1 MYHKITISILLSTLL
16 LWGDS
21 NSSILGDTN
30 RSKYAIFSKDEK
42 IEFPSHKITFE
53 FVGEHQLQESDL
65 QKAMGV
71 DVKSSYEFWK
81 DYNPTIKDKLIPTLE
96 PSMRSFLDSEGYYD
110 ATFTIKTTT
119 DRVLITI
126 KEDKPVKIYDINITS
141 DYNISKIVDFQ
152 KDEVFATKKFIAI
165 KQNIVDRL
173 MRDGYCSYELDSKAF
188 VDLDRHR
195 ADLRYILKKGGICR
209 FGRVT
214 IKGSESVDDHVI
226 TSRIRAREGKR
237 FSTERIQ
244 ESYDAL
250 YALDAFDVVGV
261 KYDRKFYN
269 VVPID
274 VEVADITKPW
284 YFMGGVGFDTNVGAR
299 VQSEIIRKNFMG
311 DAKKLRLRLQYS
323 RLEQLAEVTLF
334 TPALLTLW
342 DYSID
347 SFMKLGYSN
356 LEYTGFMEEKVYA
369 TGSFTYTNEVF
380 ELNMGFTMEDL
391 SISLLDSYDEDKLTE
406 AIATGDFFLAYPFI
420 SFIYDK
426 RDSKLNPKYGYY
438 VAGMLE
444 YGIPYDED
452 ASGYIKYQIEGRAI
466 YSIDKLTLA
475 TVAKVGI
482 LEEKENEVPESKK
495 FFAGGVYSNR
505 AYGYRR
511 MGVIITPTRYGID
524 GAMTMANLS
533 LEADYPLV
541 GDIYGAVFNDNTM
554 LTVNSYDFTGDIISS
569 AGVGVRYVTPIGPIK
584 LDIGMNVRD
593 PSQYGIQFQIGQSF

>member
-1 MYHKITISILLSTLL
+1 MYHKIVTIILLSSTLL
-16 LWGDS
+16 LSDTNTTIDD
-21 NSSILGDTN
+21 NSS
-30 RSKYAIFSKDEK
+30 SKYALFDSGQK
-42 IEFPSHKITFE
+42 IVLPSHQIE
-53 FVGEHQLQESDL
+53 CRFVGDHHLQESDIQIAL
-65 QKAMGV
+65 GV

-81 DYNPTIKDKLIPTLE
+81 DYNPTIKDKLIPTLAE
-96 PSMRSFLDSEGYYD
+96 SMRSFLDSEGYYD
-110 ATFTIKTTT
+110 ATYDIKVSK
-119 DRVLITI
+119 DRVAITI
-126 KEDKPVKIYDINITS
+126 KEGKPTTIYDINITS
-141 DYNISKIVDFQ
+141 DYEISKIVDFQ
-152 KDEVFATKKFIAI
+152 KGEVFAAKKFIAI
-165 KQNIVDRL
+165 KQNIINGL
-173 MRDGYCSYELDSKAF
+173 LKDGYCSYELDSKAY
-188 VDLDRHR
+188 VDLDKHR
-195 ADLRYILKKGGICR
+195 VDLRYILKKGGVCR
-209 FGRVT
+209 FGKVS
-214 IKGSESVDDHVI
+214 IKGSDSVDDRVI

-250 YALDAFDVVGV
+250 YALDAFDVVGI

-274 VEVADITKPW
+274 VEVSDITKPW
-284 YFMGGVGFDTNVGAR
+284 YFMGGIGFDTNVGAR

-334 TPALLTLW
+334 TPALLTLF

-347 SFMKLGYSN
+347 SFMKFGYSN
-356 LEYTGFMEEKVYA
+356 LEYTGFMEEKLYA
-369 TGSFTYTNEVF
+369 TGSFAYINEVL
-380 ELNMGFTMEDL
+380 ELKMGFTMEDL
-391 SISLLDSYDEDKLTE
+391 TISLLDDYDEGKLTQ
-406 AIATGDFFLAYPFI
+406 AISTGDFFLAYPFI

-466 YSIDKLTLA
+466 YSIDRLTLA
-475 TVAKVGI
+475 AVAKMGI

-505 AYGYRR
+505 AYGYNR

-524 GAMTMANLS
+524 GALTMANLS

-541 GDIYGAVFNDNTM
+541 GDIYGAIFNDNTM
-554 LTVNSYDFTGDIISS
+554 LTINSYDFTGDIISS
-569 AGVGVRYVTPIGPIK
+569 AGFGMRYMTPIGPIK
-584 LDIGMNVRD
+584 LDVGMNVRD
-593 PSQYGIQFQIGQSF
+593 PSQYGLQFQIGQSF